1 MGAIRLFLALVV
13 ATDHTRSLLMIPLH
27 VDVPNRFELGV
38 NAGYAVM
45 YFYVISGFL
54 MGYVLKNNYPPSRA
68 GTLNFYQARFIRIF
82 SLYWPV
88 VILALLIIPGAAVAF
103 LRGGPLDIFVETFL
117 IGMDWNWLF
126 AFPAVAYLG
135 QSWTLGAELTFYIIA
150 PFILRSRIAMW
161 SIFALSAA
169 TRATTVHIYGFD
181 NTWTY
186 GFFPATVLFFIL
198 GAIANDLADTLPLMK
213 RPLVGVVLI
222 AAVPLLLMIPDYVQW
237 DKLRFW
243 LSFICFA
250 ASLPSI
256 SAVTKNSRPMNA
268 LGELSYPLYL
278 THTLV
283 IAAATYSGWANIAAV
298 YFSAAVAGWAIL
310 TLSLTAA
317 LFGSFALHVLVET
330 RTANLMRA
338 IIRRWRG
345 PEPARNAAQ
354 PKYQNP

>member
-27 VDVPNRFELGV
+27 MDVPNRFELGV

-88 VILALLIIPGAAVAF
+88 MILALLLVPGAAISF
-103 LRGGPLDIFVETFL
+103 YHSGPLSIFVDTFL
-117 IGMDWNWLF
+117 IGMDWNW
-126 AFPAVAYLG
+126 AFGISAVAYLG
-135 QSWTLGAELTFYIIA
+135 QSWTLGAELTFYALA
-150 PFILRSRIAMW
+150 PFILRSRTAMW

-169 TRATTVHIYGFD
+169 TRATTVHIFGFD
-181 NTWTY
+181 NVWTY

-198 GAIANDLADTLPLMK
+198 GAIANDTADKIPQMK
-213 RPLVGVVLI
+213 RPIVGAVLL
-222 AAVPLLLMIPDYVQW
+222 AAVPLLLMIPDYVYW
-237 DKLRFW
+237 DKPRFW
-243 LSFICFA
+243 LSYICFA
-250 ASLPSI
+250 AALPSI
-256 SAVTKNSRPMNA
+256 SAATKNSGPLNA

-283 IAAATYSGWANIAAV
+283 IAAATYSGWTNIVATH
-298 YFSAAVAGWAIL
+298 FSADQAAWVIL
-310 TLSLTAA
+310 TSALAAA
-317 LFGSFALHVLVET
+317 LVGAFALHVLVET

-338 IIRRWRG
+338 IIQHCSSAIGDFRAYRFRRQ
-345 PEPARNAAQ
+345 EQ
-354 PKYQNP
+354 